1 MLELRKTYIMK
12 HWWKIVGVLLVLYTL
27 IIGMI
32 VPLKPGIPNVSPSNG
47 ETGTQI
53 RLSVQGYNT
62 HYEEA
67 KELRAWL
74 KLDQERSLIAD
85 KITVQS
91 PTTLEAIFTIPK
103 NLPSDK
109 KVVPLALITDN
120 EVDGASVLPSAV
132 FITQKN
138 IQKEMGEALWKNS
151 PISNLHE
158 YKGMAFPY
166 RNILAETIRNTYF
179 HVSLWFGMFL
189 LLIGSVVYSFRY
201 LWKFRVEDD
210 LRSKSLTGV
219 GVVFGLLGCATGAIW
234 AKHTWGTYWTTDVK
248 LNMAAVAML
257 IYLAYFVLRGSF
269 QDETKK
275 ARIGA
280 VYNIFAFAAMFP
292 LLFVIPRLTDSL
304 HPGNGGNPGL
314 GGEDLDNT
322 LRMIFYPSIIG
333 WTLIGLWMANLLYR
347 TDLLQYRLLEDDY

>member
-1 MLELRKTYIMK
+1 MK
-12 HWWKIVGVLLVLYTL
+12 QHWWKILGVLLVLYTL
-27 IIGMI
+27 IIGMT
-32 VPLKPGIPNVSPSNG
+32 VPLKPGIPEVSPSNG
-47 ETGTQI
+47 PTGAPLTV
-53 RLSVQGYNT
+53 LVQGYNT
-62 HYEEA
+62 HYDEA
-67 KELRAWL
+67 QEVRAWL
-74 KLDQERSLIAD
+74 KMDKERSLIAD

-91 PTTLEAIFTIPK
+91 PTILEATFTIPK

-109 KVVPLALITDN
+109 KVVPLALIIDN
-120 EVDGASVLPSAV
+120 DVDGASVLPSAV

-138 IQKEMGEALWKNS
+138 IQKAMGEALWKNT

-201 LWKFRVEDD
+201 LRKFRVEDD

-219 GVVFGLLGCATGAIW
+219 AVVFGLLGCATGAIW
-234 AKHTWGTYWTTDVK
+234 AKNTWGTYWTTDVK

-333 WTLIGLWMANLLYR
+333 WTLIGLWMANLMYR
-347 TDLLQYRLLEDDY
+347 TDLLQYRLLDDE

>member
-1 MLELRKTYIMK
+1 MKK

-47 ETGTQI
+47 ATGTQI
-53 RLSVQGYNT
+53 TLKVQGYNT
-62 HYEEA
+62 HYAEA
-67 KELRAWL
+67 QELRAWL
-74 KLDQERSLIAD
+74 KLDQERSIIAD
-85 KITVQS
+85 KIRVQS
-91 PTTLEAIFTIPK
+91 PTNLEATFTIPK

-158 YKGMAFPY
+158 YQGMAFPY

>member
-1 MLELRKTYIMK
+1 MKK
-12 HWWKIVGVLLVLYTL
+12 HWWKIIGVLLVLYTL

-32 VPLKPGIPNVSPSNG
+32 VPLKPGIPEVSPSNG
-47 ETGTQI
+47 QTGSSIT
-53 RLSVQGYNT
+53 LKVQGYNT
-62 HYEEA
+62 HYTEA

-74 KLDQERSLIAD
+74 KMDQERSLIAD
-85 KITVQS
+85 NITVQS
-91 PTTLEAIFTIPK
+91 SNELEATF
-103 NLPSDK
+103 S
-109 KVVPLALITDN
+109 
-120 EVDGASVLPSAV
+120 
-132 FITQKN
+132 
-138 IQKEMGEALWKNS
+138 KEMGEGLWKNT

-189 LLIGSVVYSFRY
+189 LLIGSVVYSFKY
-201 LWKFRVEDD
+201 LRKFRIEDD

-234 AKHTWGTYWTTDVK
+234 AKNTWGTYWTTDVK

-280 VYNIFAFAAMFP
+280 VYNIFAFAAW
-292 LLFVIPRLTDSL
+292 
-304 HPGNGGNPGL
+304 
-314 GGEDLDNT
+314 GESWF
-322 LRMIFYPSIIG
+322 RRRRF
-333 WTLIGLWMANLLYR
+333 R
-347 TDLLQYRLLEDDY
+347 